1 MFVIFN
7 RSNGSTAGR
16 LLLSVDWENGPER
29 RFRTV
34 SFNPSLPV
42 IQAYSADP
50 DQTPCSAA
58 SEMSLH

>member
-29 RFRTV
+29 GFRTV
-34 SFNPSLPV
+34 SFNP
-42 IQAYSADP
+42 
-50 DQTPCSAA
+50 
-58 SEMSLH
+58 